1 MGAVHAFDVL
11 GDPVRRALLDE
22 LRERGG
28 GSVDAPVAAGELA
41 GAMREAFGISQA
53 AVSQHL
59 GVLREHGFVTVAP
72 AGRRRLYSIGGPGW
86 AEVTDWVDAYRVFWE
101 QRLDALETEL
111 RRGRSAAADADAAD
125 PADDDRS
132 TP

>member
-1 MGAVHAFDVL
+1 MHALDVL
-11 GDPVRRALLDE
+11 GDPVRRALLEE
-22 LRERGG
+22 LRVRGG
-28 GSVDAPVAAGELA
+28 GSADAPVTAGELA
-41 GAMREAFGISQA
+41 EAMREVFGISHA

-111 RRGRSAAADADAAD
+111 RRGRRAAD
-125 PADDDRS
+125 DRR
-132 TP
+132 PR